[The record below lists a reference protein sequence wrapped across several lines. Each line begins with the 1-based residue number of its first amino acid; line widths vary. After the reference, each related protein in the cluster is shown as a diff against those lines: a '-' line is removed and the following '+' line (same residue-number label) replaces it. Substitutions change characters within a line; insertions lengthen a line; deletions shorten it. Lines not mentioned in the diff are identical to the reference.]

1 MADTSIRSTHSNI
14 SRGGRPES
22 GRLHRKYPYR
32 WLFDQV
38 HVKSLI
44 FHVEVALLAAALIG
58 LYKSS
63 QMNGEEHFDPLPV
76 PGFDGLSWI
85 GENYRN
91 YNGVLLRPNYGF
103 ARNIINIYSYFLIF
117 SVVTGFMGMLFSETS
132 VARRKFPTQINPAAL
147 LVPSSISVITF
158 MYPLFVWTLR
168 TVHSTIRILI
178 KDKLKFSVLID
189 SCRLSFIPIILI
201 WAIYIYFLYGFWL
214 GVLYYQRRGDH
225 QPSPTSNNSNSPIP
239 PSTSQTITASIS
251 GKRSIFSS
259 FFTLFFDAIPYFLR
273 FLIAEII
280 NFQRHFSFFLAG
292 VNLLSEAVTNEIS
305 AGSTPTAHC
314 ILSIPSSSITP
325 SSSSSSNHH
334 PPSSSVKHNRS
345 VSPRGYRHL
354 ETVDEEAQSRSSSSD

>member
-44 FHVEVALLAAALIG
+44 FHVEVALLAAAIIG

-225 QPSPTSNNSNSPIP
+225 QPSPTSNNSPFRRPLRKQS
-239 PSTSQTITASIS
+239 
-251 GKRSIFSS
+251 
-259 FFTLFFDAIPYFLR
+259 LLR
-273 FLIAEII
+273 F
-280 NFQRHFSFFLAG
+280 QGKG

-314 ILSIPSSSITP
+314 ILSIPSSTTP